1 MDHRRVG
8 PAVGDGGH
16 PVNVPA
22 QVAEAYRVCEDIT
35 RTQARNFFYGIRL
48 LSPVKRRALS
58 AVYAFA
64 RRVDDIG
71 DGDLPAEEKLRSLK
85 HARDDLHTAGPDSSD
100 PVLLALTHA
109 ASVRPIPLAA
119 FDELIEGCE
128 ADVRGTQ
135 YATFDNLLHYCRCV
149 AGSIGRLSLGVFGA
163 EDITAAAKHADALG
177 VALQLTNIL
186 RDVREDL
193 LHERV
198 YLPSEDLERFGVR
211 ADLEGGELAGSEQD
225 WSELIRFQAE
235 RAQRWYDDGLCLLPM
250 LDWRSRAC
258 CASMAGIYHELL
270 RRIAADPHT
279 AMQRRMSLSGWQKVG
294 VAARSLAGIAP

>member
-1 MDHRRVG
+1 M
-8 PAVGDGGH
+8 
-16 PVNVPA
+16 NVPA
-22 QVAEAYRVCEDIT
+22 RVAEAYQACEDIT

-48 LSPVKRRALS
+48 LPPKKRRALS

-71 DGDLPAEEKLRSLK
+71 DGDFPAEEKLRSLK
-85 HARDDLHTAGPDSSD
+85 EARGDLHTAATDSPD
-100 PVLLALTHA
+100 PVLRALAHA
-109 ASVRPIPLAA
+109 ASAMPIPLEA

-128 ADVRGTQ
+128 ADVRGTS
-135 YATFDNLLHYCRCV
+135 YGTFEELLHYCRCV

-163 EDITAAAKHADALG
+163 DDTVTAAKRADALG

-193 LHERV
+193 LQGRV
-198 YLPSEDLERFGVR
+198 YLPAEDLQHYGVR
-211 ADLEGGELAGSEQD
+211 LDPATGEPAGPGQS
-225 WSELIRFQAE
+225 WSELVRFEAE
-235 RAQRWYDDGLCLLPM
+235 RAQRWYDDGLRLLPM
-250 LDWRSRAC
+250 LDRRSRAC

-270 RRIAADPHT
+270 RRIAADPHS